1 MRNINVSFI
10 SYGKILKHIH
20 IGKYVVVVNHYFF
33 TIQAVSFFLRLV
45 IALKLMNNT
54 TCSQPNFLERTH
66 REHGVA
72 LTLTRFLRR
81 LGFYLKIIDIDL

>member
-1 MRNINVSFI
+1 
-10 SYGKILKHIH
+10 
-20 IGKYVVVVNHYFF
+20 
-33 TIQAVSFFLRLV
+33 
-45 IALKLMNNT
+45 
-54 TCSQPNFLERTH
+54 LERTH